1 MANALTKMGSYK
13 LKSAQFAT
21 HLDLADEL
29 NAKYKANNLYDI
41 IELEQD
47 IVTGE
52 NENGK
57 INNRDIFKNFT
68 ILKSKIQNQR
78 DDLIRLLMILY
89 SSLSII
95 EKDFN
100 VLAGKLTDD
109 EQLLFKNLSYLGIEK
124 GASSKTER
132 REVTTKN
139 KLTDINTNKLNE
151 KLSFKT
157 IRNSPQLEILV
168 ERASNFALDLD
179 KFPIKNWDRGEFPKV
194 QKKYGTKNLFGGAVE
209 IDDDTEDLGT
219 LIMFCI
225 GGLSRNEI
233 AAIDKLT
240 KDNLVNHKIV
250 LGSTSLIN
258 ANEYMRNL
266 IDINKDKGN
275 VIARDLLEES
285 GAMVNQNVSVSPS
298 DITIDVLKP

>member
-1 MANALTKMGSYK
+1 M
-13 LKSAQFAT
+13 
-21 HLDLADEL
+21 
-29 NAKYKANNLYDI
+29 
-41 IELEQD
+41 
-47 IVTGE
+47 
-52 NENGK
+52 
-57 INNRDIFKNFT
+57 
-68 ILKSKIQNQR
+68 
-78 DDLIRLLMILY
+78 
-89 SSLSII
+89 
-95 EKDFN
+95 
-100 VLAGKLTDD
+100 
-109 EQLLFKNLSYLGIEK
+109 SYLGIEK

-233 AAIDKLT
+233 AAIDKLS

>member
-29 NAKYKANNLYDI
+29 NAKYKANNLYEI

-52 NENGK
+52 NESGK

-78 DDLIRLLMILY
+78 DDFIRLLMILY

-100 VLAGKLTDD
+100 VLAGNLTDN

-124 GASSKTER
+124 GESAKTER
-132 REVTTKN
+132 REVTMKN
-139 KLTDINTNKLNE
+139 KLTDISAGNKLN
-151 KLSFKT
+151 FKT
-157 IRNSPQLEILV
+157 IRNSPKLEILV
-168 ERASNFALDLD
+168 ERASNFALELD

-194 QKKYGTKNLFGGAVE
+194 QKKYGTKNLFGGPVE
-209 IDDDTEDLGT
+209 TNDDSDDLGT

-225 GGLSRNEI
+225 GGLARNEI
-233 AAIDKLT
+233 AAIDKLS

-258 ANEYMRNL
+258 ANDYMKNL
-266 IDINKDKGN
+266 IDINKDTGN
-275 VIARDLLEES
+275 LIAKDLLEDN
-285 GAMVNQNVSVSPS
+285 GVVVNQNASVAPS